1 MQKQFPLFIFP
12 LVNNNN
18 VAMRSTLNDRNTQ
31 YVTQN
36 KIDYML
42 SRQWLYDKKIFMK
55 VCPRW
60 VKKKHISTYMYIIF
74 RHSVLRSILIDNRIH
89 FMNLTKYLGTYSK
102 KKNKKYLHY
111 YAKHTPARIE
121 VRFFKMYILQH
132 KASDQSNKTKNKI
145 HILSIAKSKHKK
157 KCCKVFMK
165 IKKTYMR
172 LISVQ

>member
-1 MQKQFPLFIFP
+1 MQIQSPLFIFP
-12 LVNNNN
+12 LVYNNNF
-18 VAMRSTLNDRNTQ
+18 AMRSTLNERNTQ

-60 VKKKHISTYMYIIF
+60 VKKKHISTYIIVP
-74 RHSVLRSILIDNRIH
+74 HSVLRSILIDNRIH

-102 KKNKKYLHY
+102 KKIKSIYITMPNTHLQGQKFVFL
-111 YAKHTPARIE
+111 
-121 VRFFKMYILQH
+121 MYILQH